1 MNAAAPRVFIS
12 YRREDASGHAGRLY
26 DAVAGR
32 LGDANV
38 FMDVEMEPGIDFV
51 ERITQVVGAC
61 RVLLVVIGPWTRT
74 RKAFGTVRG
83 KPSDTERPPSSHST
97 SCNGPSTTCIGY
109 ESPHSPS
116 VWSGIGSTSWLTF
129 ERALA
134 RARADGSHPEMKA
147 VPRGVTGEGP
157 GTAWELGHQGREAS
171 SD

>member
-12 YRREDASGHAGRLY
+12 YRRDDASGHAGRLY

-61 RVLLVVIGPWTRT
+61 RVLLVVIGPWIRT

-109 ESPHSPS
+109 ESSRSPS
-116 VWSGIGSTSWLTF
+116 GWSAIGSTSWVNF
-129 ERALA
+129 DPGASKGFA
-134 RARADGSHPEMKA
+134 
-147 VPRGVTGEGP
+147 PRNESGLRDEPFVEPRDT
-157 GTAWELGHQGREAS
+157 RKM
-171 SD
+171 SDAG

>member
-12 YRREDASGHAGRLY
+12 YRRDDASGHAARLY

-97 SCNGPSTTCIGY
+97 SCNGSSTTCIGY

-116 VWSGIGSTSWLTF
+116 GWSGIGSRSWVNLT
-129 ERALA
+129 RAVA
-134 RARADGSHPEMKA
+134 RASGSHREMKA
-147 VPRGVTGEGP
+147 ISQRGNRRPAGYGMGDRPPRTVTES
-157 GTAWELGHQGREAS
+157 A
-171 SD
+171 